1 MMEFMSRHS
10 HEIFCW
16 SWAVGICGLLF
27 TVMLLVDY
35 AWNVAYQKGFDKGFE
50 LGKTQV

>member
-1 MMEFMSRHS
+1 MEFMNNHS

-16 SWAVGICGLLF
+16 SWALGVCGLLF

-35 AWNVAYQKGFDKGFE
+35 AWNVAYQKGFEKGLE

>member
-16 SWAVGICGLLF
+16 SLAVVICVLLF

-35 AWNVAYQKGFDKGFE
+35 AWNVAYQKGFDKGLE